1 MSFLRLNCF
10 ILSAHVL
17 LIEELSLDLNVVLW
31 VEGLCRTVYLLDY
44 RHSFL
49 VCDAELAPQ
58 LLLKDLD

>member
-17 LIEELSLDLNVVLW
+17 LIEELSLDLNVVLR
-31 VEGLCRTVYLLDY
+31 VEGLGRTGYILDY

-49 VCDAELAPQ
+49 VRDAELAPQ
-58 LLLKDLD
+58 LLLEDLD